1 MISWNKKR
9 KIFLIVG
16 SGVWIFFLIVLS
28 IYLYP
33 EKRNDPKL
41 EKKEWSNETIH
52 TAYRN
57 IRGFYNYISLRSKS
71 NFPYNILRKL
81 QIPSATNQRDK
92 LNSEEFNKYV
102 DRNIPFSTGDSNLSK
117 FYTMNSERFETEAAA
132 EWGEFNLYDISIFS
146 SVIII

>member
-41 EKKEWSNETIH
+41 EKKEWIDLVRKKNKNHEENIAVLKTLKEKKPFNVNNNELKILIEKSITSLGSSIVQH
-52 TAYRN
+52 QREYNKKKERSLKLL
-57 IRGFYNYISLRSKS
+57 FYGLG
-71 NFPYNILRKL
+71 ILVGTWGL
-81 QIPSATNQRDK
+81 
-92 LNSEEFNKYV
+92 LYFFSEKK
-102 DRNIPFSTGDSNLSK
+102 G
-117 FYTMNSERFETEAAA
+117 
-132 EWGEFNLYDISIFS
+132 
-146 SVIII
+146 

>member
-41 EKKEWSNETIH
+41 EKKEWIDLVRKKNKNHEENITVLKTLKEKKSFNVNNNELKILIEKSITSLGSSIVQH
-52 TAYRN
+52 QREYNKKKERSLKLL
-57 IRGFYNYISLRSKS
+57 FYGLG
-71 NFPYNILRKL
+71 ILVGIWGL
-81 QIPSATNQRDK
+81 
-92 LNSEEFNKYV
+92 LYLFSEKT
-102 DRNIPFSTGDSNLSK
+102 D
-117 FYTMNSERFETEAAA
+117 
-132 EWGEFNLYDISIFS
+132 
-146 SVIII
+146 

>member
-41 EKKEWSNETIH
+41 EKKEWIDLVRKKNKNHEENITVLKTLKEKKSFNVNNNELKILIEKSITSLGSSIVQH
-52 TAYRN
+52 QREYNKKKERSLKLL
-57 IRGFYNYISLRSKS
+57 FYGLG
-71 NFPYNILRKL
+71 ILVGTWGL
-81 QIPSATNQRDK
+81 
-92 LNSEEFNKYV
+92 LYLFSEKT
-102 DRNIPFSTGDSNLSK
+102 D
-117 FYTMNSERFETEAAA
+117 
-132 EWGEFNLYDISIFS
+132 
-146 SVIII
+146 

>member
-41 EKKEWSNETIH
+41 EKKEWIDLVRKKNKNHEENITVLKTLKEKKSFNVNNNELKILIEKSITSLGSSIVQH
-52 TAYRN
+52 QREYNKKKERSLKLL
-57 IRGFYNYISLRSKS
+57 FYGLG
-71 NFPYNILRKL
+71 ILVG
-81 QIPSATNQRDK
+81 T
-92 LNSEEFNKYV
+92 
-102 DRNIPFSTGDSNLSK
+102 
-117 FYTMNSERFETEAAA
+117 
-132 EWGEFNLYDISIFS
+132 WGLLYLFLEKTD
-146 SVIII
+146 

>member
-41 EKKEWSNETIH
+41 EKKEWIDLVRKKNKNHEENITVLKTLKEKKSFNVNNNELKILIEKSITSLGSSIVEH
-52 TAYRN
+52 QREYNKKKERSLKLLFYGLGILVGTW
-57 IRGFYNYISLRSKS
+57 GFLYL
-71 NFPYNILRKL
+71 F
-81 QIPSATNQRDK
+81 
-92 LNSEEFNKYV
+92 SEKT
-102 DRNIPFSTGDSNLSK
+102 D
-117 FYTMNSERFETEAAA
+117 
-132 EWGEFNLYDISIFS
+132 
-146 SVIII
+146 

>member
-41 EKKEWSNETIH
+41 EKKEWIDLVRKKNKNHEENIAVLKTLKEKKPFNVNNNELKILIEKSITSLGSSIVQH
-52 TAYRN
+52 QREYNKKKERSLKLL
-57 IRGFYNYISLRSKS
+57 FYGLG
-71 NFPYNILRKL
+71 ILVGIWGL
-81 QIPSATNQRDK
+81 
-92 LNSEEFNKYV
+92 LYLFSEKT
-102 DRNIPFSTGDSNLSK
+102 D
-117 FYTMNSERFETEAAA
+117 
-132 EWGEFNLYDISIFS
+132 
-146 SVIII
+146 